1 MTQEEFIKVLDK
13 KGYSYEMEGDKIV
26 VKYFYDLWLNSLE
39 TLPHDVEFNN
49 GGDVY
54 LDSLKTLP
62 PGVEF
67 KNGGNVRLVSLKTL
81 PQGFVF
87 ENRGSVSL
95 EALTSLSLGVEF
107 RNGEKAWLGD
117 VYLESITGGW
127 FGRWKGNIKGIA
139 SKKLL
144 NVMIKQ
150 GVFER

>member
-13 KGYSYEMEGDKIV
+13 KEYSYEIEGDKIV
-26 VKYFYDLWLNSLE
+26 VKYFYGLWLNSLE

-67 KNGGNVRLVSLKTL
+67 NNGGDVRLVSLKTL
-81 PQGFVF
+81 PP
-87 ENRGSVSL
+87 
-95 EALTSLSLGVEF
+95 GVEF
-107 RNGEKAWLGD
+107 NNGGD
-117 VYLESITGGW
+117 VYLDDIIGGY
-127 FGRWKGNIKGIA
+127 FDEWKGNIEGID
-139 SKKLL
+139 SKRLL

-150 GVFER
+150 GVFI